1 MKASAITSVFAAVQE
16 EDRAALI
23 PYVTAGHPV
32 GDSTATVLHALADSG
47 ADIIELG
54 VPFSDPL
61 ADGPTIQGS
70 SFSSLQNGTTVE
82 DVLAELSTFRAERT
96 TPVVLFTYLNPVLR
110 YGLEDFLSDATECG
124 ASGLLLT
131 DLPVGADGEVER
143 AVAESPLDF
152 IRLVAPTTR
161 EERVPEIAENGSGF
175 LYYISRA
182 GVTGARSQLRE
193 SLGDEVAAL
202 RSQVGLPV
210 AVGFGISTPEQ
221 AREVG
226 RTSDGV
232 VIGSAL
238 VRIMDE
244 SGMEAGAR
252 FVARLRAALD

>member
-1 MKASAITSVFAAVQE
+1 MFSAVQE
-16 EDRAALI
+16 QGRAALI
-23 PYVTAGHPV
+23 PYITAGHPV

-47 ADIIELG
+47 ADLIELG
-54 VPFSDPL
+54 LPFSDPL
-61 ADGPTIQGS
+61 ADGPTIQSS
-70 SFSSLQNGTTVE
+70 SFSSLQNGTKVE
-82 DVLAELSTFRAERT
+82 NVLAELSLFRAEREI
-96 TPVVLFTYLNPVLR
+96 PVVLFTYLNPVLR
-110 YGLEDFLSDATECG
+110 YGLEDFLLDATESG

-131 DLPVGADGEVER
+131 DLPVGADYGVER

-161 EERVPEIAENGSGF
+161 EERVPEIAESGSGF

-182 GVTGARSQLRE
+182 GVTGVRSQLRE
-193 SLGDEVAAL
+193 SLGDEVAGL

-226 RTSDGV
+226 RASDGV
-232 VIGSAL
+232 VVGSAL

-244 SGMEAGAR
+244 SGVEAGAR